1 MSKSHSLNV
10 HNRQQKDSFPIPR
23 IDDLRDKIRSAK
35 CMTHLDL
42 RLAYCQVRMSDDGP
56 QDNSIVATT
65 FQGLTPNGASCLLE
79 IQVIGFGFC
88 NAPATFSRLMNNVLE
103 PYVTTFVIAYLDD
116 ICIFSET
123 HEQHIENLR
132 LVLQKLRE
140 HQLFIKMPKCVW
152 GRNENEYLGVIV
164 GNGTLRTSLDT
175 ILVVRDWPLLETQKQ
190 NKYFVQFCSY
200 YGKFIRHFLDCAA
213 PLTDTS
219 RKNLPDN
226 VVHTEATKT
235 AFETLKSRM
244 ISAPVLLIPQMG
256 YEAEF
261 DVATDAS
268 KVDIAGVLLQEDA
281 FGF

>member
-1 MSKSHSLNV
+1 
-10 HNRQQKDSFPIPR
+10 
-23 IDDLRDKIRSAK
+23 
-35 CMTHLDL
+35 
-42 RLAYCQVRMSDDGP
+42 
-56 QDNSIVATT
+56 
-65 FQGLTPNGASCLLE
+65 
-79 IQVIGFGFC
+79 
-88 NAPATFSRLMNNVLE
+88 MNNVLE

-175 ILVVRDWPLLETQKQ
+175 ILAIRDWPLLETQKQ

-244 ISAPVLLIPQMG
+244 ISAPVLLIP
-256 YEAEF
+256 
-261 DVATDAS
+261 
-268 KVDIAGVLLQEDA
+268 
-281 FGF
+281 